1 MQIEFY
7 YGRLVLTIKL
17 TGIIKSGDIFNI
29 KMTDYLCEVKKK
41 ERKEII
47 CYGLE

>member
-29 KMTDYLCEVKKK
+29 KMTDHLCEVKKK
-41 ERKEII
+41 KEKKS
-47 CYGLE
+47 YVMA